1 MNGNSAAG
9 AIDRQPDLLAR
20 LQNVVRQLN
29 RSDIRTVSALI
40 AKALGDQNAGLMSIR
55 LLHWFPRAKKAGGWV
70 YKSWRDWNAECNLS
84 QAQIKRVHSKGY
96 LEAIGIER
104 KTMKANGTP
113 TVHYR
118 LDETQLV
125 NRLAACLEVLP
136 LQIQLW
142 MGSETSNENSQFR
155 PSHQADSDQLDERNQ
170 THSLGEDEPMNMA
183 ENAQSITDSDLQLK
197 QQDKPQTTQHNRF
210 SVVVASSENHDKK
223 KVLQSLEKLG
233 VNAFNAKQLIATY
246 VHKRIAE
253 VVEHTLTQKLANP
266 AGYVIRALKDQWTL
280 CSKPANADYAYQ
292 NGQAYITGPF
302 ADFIEH

>member
-1 MNGNSAAG
+1 MNGNSAVG

-40 AKALGDQNAGLMSIR
+40 SKALGDQNAALMCIR
-55 LLHWFPRAKKAGGWV
+55 LLHWFPRAKKSGGWV

-84 QAQIKRVHSKGY
+84 QAQIKRVHSRGL

-118 LDETQLV
+118 LNETQLV
-125 NRLAACLEVLP
+125 NKLAAFLDVQP

-142 MGSETSNENSQFR
+142 MGSETSNANSQSHL
-155 PSHQADSDQLDERNQ
+155 SHQVVSDQLDECNQ
-170 THSLGEDEPMNMA
+170 PYLLGEDEPMNTA
-183 ENAQSITDSDLQLK
+183 ENAQSITDSHLQLK
-197 QQDKPQTTQHNRF
+197 QQDNHQTTQHTSY
-210 SVVVASSENHDKK
+210 SVAVVGYEKFEEEKALK
-223 KVLQSLEKLG
+223 SLEIMG
-233 VNAFNAKQLIATY
+233 VNAFKAKQLIKKHG
-246 VHKRIAE
+246 HKRVTE
-253 VVEHTLTQKLANP
+253 VVEHTKSQKRTNP
-266 AGYVIRALKDQWTL
+266 AGYLIRALKDQWIL
-280 CSKPANADYAYQ
+280 CSKPANTDYAYQ